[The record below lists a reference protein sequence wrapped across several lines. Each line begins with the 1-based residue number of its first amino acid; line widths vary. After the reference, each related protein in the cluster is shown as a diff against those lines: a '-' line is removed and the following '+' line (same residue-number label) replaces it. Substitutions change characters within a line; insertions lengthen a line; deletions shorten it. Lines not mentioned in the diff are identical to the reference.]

1 MGTEQ
6 KSAFLAIVGR
16 PNVGKSSLMNRLLGQ
31 KVAIVSKKPQTTR
44 TRIMGVLTEGPDQLV
59 LLDTPGLLKPKDR
72 LGEFMVKS
80 VESSVAGVDAAVL
93 VTEAGAPVSHADVD
107 LIARFRAKKLPAVLC
122 INKIDLLADKSQLLG
137 QIAELTKQYDFAAV
151 TPVSARTGS
160 GIDALKEEL
169 KRLGTPGP
177 HLFPDDALTDQS
189 ERVLAAECVR
199 EKILRLLQK
208 EVPHG
213 VAVVVDQLR
222 ERSDGSCLDIHG
234 EIYCERANHKGILI
248 GKNGSMLRKIGTL
261 AREDLER
268 FYDMKVNLQLY
279 DERKLTNAQREK
291 SFVHLFK
298 GGGVWGSAP
307 RSSPVASSKKH
318 RRGYGGTLA
327 RQAEP
332 ARNRAL
338 FVIATMAFRTANL
351 WTLYSERFGV
361 VTNVN

>member
-1 MGTEQ
+1 MMGTEQ

-279 DERKLTNAQREK
+279 VLVRPNWRNQEAALRSLGFDSRDLTD
-291 SFVHLFK
+291 
-298 GGGVWGSAP
+298 P
-307 RSSPVASSKKH
+307 AS
-318 RRGYGGTLA
+318 
-327 RQAEP
+327 
-332 ARNRAL
+332 
-338 FVIATMAFRTANL
+338 
-351 WTLYSERFGV
+351 
-361 VTNVN
+361 